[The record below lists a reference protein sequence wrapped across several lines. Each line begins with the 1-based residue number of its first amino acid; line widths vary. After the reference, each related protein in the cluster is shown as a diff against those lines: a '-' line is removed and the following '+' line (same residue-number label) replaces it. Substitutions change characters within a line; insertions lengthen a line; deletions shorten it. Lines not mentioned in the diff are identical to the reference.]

1 MNGKIG
7 MRALSALFAILLVS
21 VTMVPAVAAYSEA
34 KVYEDAL
41 GSVEIVRETASAR
54 ESYVT
59 VPHKGDSDQKFF
71 VKEWKDEVDGREVWR
86 INVFE
91 VDSRG
96 AVANTPILRDSYYWN
111 DSTGLH
117 IHFGTYDMDNLIA
130 PGGFL
135 VVESLGA
142 ALAVILGLAAL
153 PALALA
159 VAIAGALI
167 FNAWYYRNLDGSLD
181 MYFSTLTLAL
191 IPVYLAM
198 PGPQPIVVRLG
209 SHDVPVLI

>member
-96 AVANTPILRDSYYWN
+96 AVANTRS
-111 DSTGLH
+111 SETRTTGTTQPVF
-117 IHFGTYDMDNLIA
+117 IY
-130 PGGFL
+130 
-135 VVESLGA
+135 
-142 ALAVILGLAAL
+142 
-153 PALALA
+153 
-159 VAIAGALI
+159 
-167 FNAWYYRNLDGSLD
+167 
-181 MYFSTLTLAL
+181 TLELT
-191 IPVYLAM
+191 IW
-198 PGPQPIVVRLG
+198 I
-209 SHDVPVLI
+209 I